1 MSTNVPA
8 ISNLR
13 LLHISIDFHG
23 ELDTEAIKKTF
34 AKAIDWI
41 YYMPNCW
48 LVLTSSDLDRWYA
61 RLMPLLGDLDSMLI
75 YEVKP
80 EALQGWIGKWII
92 EWIEKAQDRIAKSKQ
107 AS

>member
-1 MSTNVPA
+1 VSSNVPA
-8 ISNLR
+8 ITNRR

-23 ELDTEAIKKTF
+23 ELNTEAIKKTF
-34 AKAIDWI
+34 SKAIDWI

-48 LVLTSSDLDRWYA
+48 LVLTTSSPDRWYA
-61 RLMPLLGDLDSMLI
+61 RLMPLLGDLDTMLI

-80 EALQGWIGKWII
+80 EALSGWVGQWII
-92 EWIEKAQDRIAKSKQ
+92 EWIDRAQQQIAKSKQ

>member
-1 MSTNVPA
+1 VSSNLPA
-8 ISNLR
+8 VTNLR

-34 AKAIDWI
+34 GKAIDWI

-48 LVLTSSDLDRWYA
+48 LVLTSSDPDRWYA
-61 RLMPLLGDLDSMLI
+61 RLQPLLADLDTMLI

-80 EALQGWIGKWII
+80 EALSGWLAGWIV
-92 EWIEKAQDRIAKSKQ
+92 EWIDKAQQRILKSKH